1 MEDMAF
7 KPHFLKRLFTTKSKR
22 IWFPHQLWLF
32 FKFSDELLIMKT
44 NNRFCIDFPCWLLP
58 DSRFV
63 EQPLLSDW
71 VILKW
76 WITCVSF
83 IQRGYGEVWPPMG
96 KVILVF
102 FFFFDEC
109 RPHLAVT
116 LGLDISATGFKEI
129 LLMRNTKKTHFE
141 RHIHLLV
148 QSVDLS
154 VSNSYTQI
162 ASHWVSLQ
170 CITIWDFWGCDSK
183 NIHETLEPWTDLLTL
198 LMIRLWASPRQT
210 CQTDTLWGL
219 STEWW
224 CSIL

>member
-7 KPHFLKRLFTTKSKR
+7 KPHFLKRLLTTKSER

-102 FFFFDEC
+102 FFFFWWMSASSC
-109 RPHLAVT
+109 RHTGPWHQCHWFQRDSANEEYKKDSFWKTYPSSGSVCRSVCLQLIHT
-116 LGLDISATGFKEI
+116 DSFSLGLTAVHYNLGF
-129 LLMRNTKKTHFE
+129 LRVRF
-141 RHIHLLV
+141 
-148 QSVDLS
+148 
-154 VSNSYTQI
+154 
-162 ASHWVSLQ
+162 
-170 CITIWDFWGCDSK
+170 
-183 NIHETLEPWTDLLTL
+183 
-198 LMIRLWASPRQT
+198 
-210 CQTDTLWGL
+210 
-219 STEWW
+219 
-224 CSIL
+224 